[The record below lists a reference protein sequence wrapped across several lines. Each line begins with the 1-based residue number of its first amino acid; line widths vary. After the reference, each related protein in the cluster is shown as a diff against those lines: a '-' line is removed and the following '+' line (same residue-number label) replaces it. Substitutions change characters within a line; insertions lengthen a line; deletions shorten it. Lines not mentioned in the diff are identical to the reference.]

1 MNLEKHKVTSAK
13 LEQICLE
20 EIKRSIGLSVTET
33 VKVKRI
39 DPAKNPARHT
49 WDLAGVEPNPGGT
62 TTWQA
67 AFDAVLPLQ
76 RKYDL
81 E

>member
-1 MNLEKHKVTSAK
+1 MNLEKQTVTAAK
-13 LEQICLE
+13 LEQMCLK
-20 EIKRSIGLSVTET
+20 EINRSIGLSAAET

-39 DPAKNPARHT
+39 DPAMNPARHT

-67 AFDAVLPLQ
+67 ALDAVLPLQ
-76 RKYDL
+76 RNYDL